1 MMRPEWRAIEPIF
14 NYICLFVLLVF
25 LVASAIPI
33 IGYIIQI
40 AAFFA
45 VIYFA
50 FRGMNL
56 FLTIGSLG
64 SLAAAATMFGFGH
77 VLLVMWGLVVVPGVM
92 LGKLTAAGIP
102 PSKAFIISLLFS
114 TGISLGLFLMEKDL
128 IFQGIEKAKE
138 MVIFFIQNI
147 GDESSAGEILVAD
160 ISGIFATVKRL
171 VPSFMALSGVIQL
184 FLGWLGLIL
193 LLRLTGQFFP
203 ALSSFIYWK
212 MPYNY
217 IYMIGGLI
225 MVRLFGTQSMKIM
238 ADNGILFI
246 GFFYAVFGFSV
257 FEYYLKK
264 IRISPF
270 LRVLFYIGFVFLQL
284 PGLILAALVGLFDS
298 YFDFRKVRARIIG

>member
-1 MMRPEWRAIEPIF
+1 MMRPEWRTVEPVF
-14 NYICLFVLLVF
+14 NYICLSVLLVF

-33 IGYIIQI
+33 IGYVVQI

-64 SLAAAATMFGFGH
+64 SLAAAATLFGFGD

-92 LGKLTAAGIP
+92 LGKLTATGIP

-147 GDESSAGEILVAD
+147 GDESSAGESLVAD
-160 ISGIFATVKRL
+160 ISGIFATIKRL